1 MAYREVAR
9 TQSSPVKK
17 SFVQL
22 GFLVF
27 MILQEVEDST
37 QTGGSNS
44 STKMTGGETQDLRLQ
59 NQDLMEESKKT

>member
-9 TQSSPVKK
+9 TQSSPVKQ

-37 QTGGSNS
+37 KTGGSNS
-44 STKMTGGETQDLRLQ
+44 SRKMTGRESQNWRLK
-59 NQDLMEESKKT
+59 NQDLVEVSKQ

>member
-9 TQSSPVKK
+9 TQSNPVKQ

-37 QTGGSNS
+37 KTGGSNS
-44 STKMTGGETQDLRLQ
+44 STKMTGGERQ
-59 NQDLMEESKKT
+59 N